1 MWTIQTCLSSIVS
14 MLAWDRIIKK
24 KNEKEITPFPHGNIQ
39 SVPCASIL
47 RLTNNAPKQQYY
59 NNETFWKT
67 KDSPSRRVLDDS
79 WDGEVDVGGR
89 GNLKTC

>member
-67 KDSPSRRVLDDS
+67 KTHHLVVFLMIPGMGRSML
-79 WDGEVDVGGR
+79 VGGV
-89 GNLKTC
+89 T